1 MRGDYRELRVSVQ
14 VSVGDDSARVVQIM
28 DDLGYHSKKCDF
40 HFRNVAPDHLR
51 QTPPGDLLKRGIPE
65 LYTSPTSQIGW
76 HGGGTWKYTLTTIS
90 SDPCL

>member
-14 VSVGDDSARVVQIM
+14 VSVGDDSVRVVQIM

-40 HFRNVAPDHLR
+40 HFRNVAPDHLH

-65 LYTSPTSQIGW
+65 LHTVLQVRLAGMGEEPGNT
-76 HGGGTWKYTLTTIS
+76 H
-90 SDPCL
+90 